1 MTYKHL
7 SPAERYQIYALMKAG
22 LNQTEIALILNRHR
36 STISRELDRNSGQ
49 KGYRPK
55 QAQLLADHRAE
66 GSRNAPKVA
75 DETLQVAAHFLRQ
88 EWSPEQVA
96 SVVPVSHETLYQY
109 VYADKS
115 RGGDLWRSLRCQK
128 KKRKRYAS
136 GRDRRGQIP
145 NRRSI
150 HERPAEVET
159 RQTVGHWE
167 GDTIIGAG
175 HQGAIVSII
184 ERKSGLAVLA
194 KVAHKTAAAVSQAII
209 DRLKPYAA
217 RVSTLTYDNGKEF
230 ADHARIDAEL
240 GSTGYFADP
249 FASWQRGTNENT
261 NGLVRQ
267 YIPKKRPLSTITDE
281 ELKMIEDKLNFRPRK
296 RLGFRTPYQVFH
308 ESLNRVA
315 LRP

>member
-1 MTYKHL
+1 MPPG
-7 SPAERYQIYALMKAG
+7 PARFARRCAPGSAAG
-22 LNQTEIALILNRHR
+22 HGGRIV
-36 STISRELDRNSGQ
+36 
-49 KGYRPK
+49 RP
-55 QAQLLADHRAE
+55 QR
-66 GSRNAPKVA
+66 
-75 DETLQVAAHFLRQ
+75 QV
-88 EWSPEQVA
+88 
-96 SVVPVSHETLYQY
+96 
-109 VYADKS
+109 
-115 RGGDLWRSLRCQK
+115 
-128 KKRKRYAS
+128 

-150 HERPAEVET
+150 HDRPAEVET

-194 KVAHKTAAAVSQAII
+194 KVEHKTAAAVSQAII
-209 DRLKPYAA
+209 DRLKPYAV